1 MSWREYN
8 GDTMHD
14 MYVDGFYA
22 NCESDSYS
30 GYDRP
35 LYYAPGK
42 RKPQKSTPI
51 QNCERKIGKLK
62 EIIIQNK
69 QRIRALEAN
78 LAILKEGTRRYR
90 KALDRL
96 ILAKKQLETDTKK
109 LEEQTAKLAML
120 KANFRRR
127 LIIGIIIA
135 SICIPIIII
144 SIIVSL

>member
-8 GDTMHD
+8 GDTVHD
-14 MYVDGFYA
+14 MYVDGFYS

-42 RKPQKSTPI
+42 PKPQKSTPVQI
-51 QNCERKIGKLK
+51 CERKIGTLK
-62 EIIIQNK
+62 DSIIRNK

-109 LEEQTAKLAML
+109 LEEQTARLARL
-120 KANFRRR
+120 KTEFKHR

-135 SICIPIIII
+135 SICILIIII
-144 SIIVSL
+144 SIIASL